1 MDSEIERLRKKVE
14 NFPSASLY
22 TRLAELL
29 RSTRNLVE
37 AEAICRRCIKEFPRS
52 SQAYVIL
59 AEMELASQHKAE
71 AVQLLRTAVEKDP
84 RSYAAHR
91 LLADQADSREQAIGH
106 LRAILAFKPNDPIVV
121 AKIAELGGAVQPPTG
136 THRTMPAAPP
146 PLAATATQVVRQMVQ
161 AAPRP
166 ATTPRGAV
174 LDALCSET
182 GVRGALVADAQGRV
196 VTAKGM
202 NGQEDVLAALAAD
215 LMRSTTATLATA
227 GSPAPNAWSL
237 GCAQGQ
243 LLAFA
248 RERSYSVVVLAEA
261 SVRPAM
267 LELRARQAL
276 LDLGAA

>member
-29 RSTRNLVE
+29 RAAGSGSE
-37 AEAICRRCIKEFPRS
+37 AEGICRRCIKEFPRS

-59 AEMELASQHKAE
+59 AEMEIAAKRKAE
-71 AVQLLRTAVEKDP
+71 AVLLLRTAVEKDP

-91 LLADQADSREQAIGH
+91 LLADLADSKEQAISH
-106 LRAILAFKPNDPIVV
+106 LRAILGFKPNDPIVV
-121 AKIAELGGAVQPPTG
+121 AKIAELGGVVQPPTG
-136 THRTMPAAPP
+136 THRTMPPGPP
-146 PLAATATQVVRQMVQ
+146 PLAATATQVVRQVQ
-161 AAPRP
+161 AAAPRP
-166 ATTPRGAV
+166 AAPARGAV
-174 LDALCSET
+174 LDALCGEA

-215 LMRSTTATLATA
+215 LMRSAATALATA
-227 GSPAPNAWSL
+227 GAAVPTAWSL
-237 GCAQGQ
+237 ACAQGQ
-243 LLAFA
+243 LLAFT
-248 RERSYSVVVLAEA
+248 RERSFSVVVLAEP